1 MPLEKNMVVSKIL
14 DYLTSDLKKSVV
26 NDVRPCLN
34 LGHDEGGYFAVPRL
48 ILSYVDYLGALYNGY
63 NGKRN
68 ERTGKRIFTSG
79 KYAKI
84 LLNDIFGRIDPN
96 YVKHNALLWE
106 IYRNG
111 TIHLYSPKILKNVN
125 SSRTI
130 GWIAHKEGRVC
141 QLGSPY
147 NFLSTHLV
155 PHDLGNNRWSQPIS
169 IKCLYQDLVSGID
182 KYALLISSDS
192 KLQSRFVQTAD
203 ALVDPEDTTLTW

>member
-14 DYLTSDLKKSVV
+14 DYLTSDLKKSVI
-26 NDVRPCLN
+26 NDVRSCLN

-48 ILSYVDYLGALYNGY
+48 VLSYVDYLGALYNGY

-79 KYAKI
+79 KYAEI
-84 LLNDIFGRIDPN
+84 FLNDIFGRIDPN
-96 YVKHNALLWE
+96 YIEYNALLWE

-130 GWIAHKEGRVC
+130 VLNLVC
-141 QLGSPY
+141 
-147 NFLSTHLV
+147 LV
-155 PHDLGNNRWSQPIS
+155 RCS
-169 IKCLYQDLVSGID
+169 
-182 KYALLISSDS
+182 
-192 KLQSRFVQTAD
+192 
-203 ALVDPEDTTLTW
+203 